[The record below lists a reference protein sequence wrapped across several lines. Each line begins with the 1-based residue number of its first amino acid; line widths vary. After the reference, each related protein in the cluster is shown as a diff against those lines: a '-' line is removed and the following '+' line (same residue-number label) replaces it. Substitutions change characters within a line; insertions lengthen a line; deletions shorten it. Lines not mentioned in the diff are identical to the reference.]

1 MGAGMKNFWKGAI
14 AGAGAVLAL
23 GLAIGAAVFF
33 RERDWR
39 IYEYL
44 EAEYAIQGLREDMG
58 NRPPAEF
65 LGDPYVRDAADNA
78 AAEFQRKRDEAVQ
91 RIRGGPIDRGYD
103 GGGGGG
109 Y

>member
-1 MGAGMKNFWKGAI
+1 MKNFWKGVI

-23 GLAIGAAVFF
+23 GLAIGAARFF
-33 RERDWR
+33 REKDRR

-44 EAEYAIQGLREDMG
+44 EAEYELQDMWEDVG

-65 LGDPYVRDAADNA
+65 LDDPGIRGAADNA
-78 AAEFQRKRDEAVQ
+78 AADFQRKRDEAIQ
-91 RIRGGPIDRGYD
+91 RIRGGYSDRGSDD
-103 GGGGGG
+103 GGGGG